1 MKKTQESKES
11 IKAFDT
17 LLVKGV
23 DDAWR
28 KQNAERKANKEW
40 LRKSA
45 KIALKINRYLKENK
59 LSQKGLSELLEVSPQ
74 QINKILKGRENL
86 KLETICKI
94 ESVLGI
100 ELISILKTDEVIVK
114 KSVGV
119 QEFSNHKSFNKE
131 FLKDQVTSPSYKG
144 CTIDFQVTKSSSLV
158 AESKVEYKKS
168 KNRKEKSVT
177 A

>member
-1 MKKTQESKES
+1 MNNKQESKES
-11 IKAFDT
+11 IKAFDK

-23 DDAWR
+23 DNAWR
-28 KQNAERKANKEW
+28 KQNAERKANQEW

-45 KIALKINRYLKENK
+45 KIALKINRHLKANK
-59 LSQKGLSELLEVSPQ
+59 LSQKGLAEMLDVSPQ
-74 QINKILKGRENL
+74 QINKILMGRENL

-100 ELISILKTDEVIVK
+100 ELISILKSDEEIVK

-119 QEFSNHKSFNKE
+119 QEFSVLKSFNKE

-144 CTIDFQVTKSSSLV
+144 CTIDFQVTKSSILV
-158 AESKVEYKKS
+158 AESKVAYKKS
-168 KNRKEKSVT
+168 NNRKDKPIN